1 MKTSILS
8 KHQFLKGQLLE
19 LVEISQLIEQKD
31 RFFISKFD
39 QWLKNSERKLK
50 DFGCVE
56 ASHFSVY
63 RAGIFHCRN
72 KKERNKNKLLFS
84 KSIETIQLAQQS
96 LYNLFL
102 PFNQKITQAEETIEN
117 ILVLIED
124 SEEFKNLEKQNF
136 SIYIN
141 KVWQFIL
148 AHEAFQNHINQLK
161 ILVSLTDIKLII
173 GQKVTF

>member
-31 RFFISKFD
+31 RFFISKFE

-50 DFGCVE
+50 DFGYVE

-63 RAGIFHCRN
+63 RAGIFNCKN
-72 KKERNKNKLLFS
+72 KKERNKNRLLFS

-124 SEEFKNLEKQNF
+124 SEEFKNIEKQNF

-148 AHEAFQNHINQLK
+148 AQDAFQNHINQLK

-173 GQKVTF
+173 GQKVTY